1 MGIFCGGILGAIIG
15 TIFGSIIANW
25 LRGDYDE

>member
-1 MGIFCGGILGAIIG
+1 MGIFCGGILGAVIG